1 MSDLPAK
8 TTAWHSTTNE
18 VFHFIIDTAGDG
30 VESNKEN
37 MFREE
42 GGAKFDLADINDYPE
57 ESSEDVNNPST

>member
-1 MSDLPAK
+1 MCSF
-8 TTAWHSTTNE
+8 TTEEAIPFT
-18 VFHFIIDTAGDG
+18 VDIVDIPGDG